1 MNEYDS
7 SRMFDM
13 VKSIGYERS
22 NNLDEKIDCTLLILA
37 TSERKLPTKYF
48 MK

>member
-22 NNLDEKIDCTLLILA
+22 NNLDEKIDCFVINTCHIR
-37 TSERKLPTKYF
+37 EKLPTKYF